1 VLNKPWK
8 KIIIGICLLAL
19 VFVTVLYIE
28 KGQTKDEQLK
38 SVDEGF
44 ESLEEAIKEYDK
56 AKLKSLDEVFD
67 RIGPFIKN
75 HPELLS
81 ASLKSV
87 EDYNS
92 ISDDDCVAKVNN
104 APISI
109 AEIEFMKGL
118 QDALEEK
125 DSSYQ
130 SVFDI
135 LVEEKVVFD
144 YAMENDLIPSKSEV
158 DEFIAWEKDSYESDT
173 ECQKG
178 VNMFCEKAGMSLDEY
193 WDTYERYNAFRLVL
207 FKKAYDHAISQ
218 AISNKQ
224 LIIDN
229 VDEKDPKLQEAY
241 WNSFKEELKKQAKI
255 KINEKYDYLK
265 IK

>member
-1 VLNKPWK
+1 MC
-8 KIIIGICLLAL
+8 IR
-19 VFVTVLYIE
+19 
-28 KGQTKDEQLK
+28 DRLK

-130 SVFDI
+130 SVFD
-135 LVEEKVVFD
+135 LS
-144 YAMENDLIPSKSEV
+144 LIH
-158 DEFIAWEKDSYESDT
+158 I
-173 ECQKG
+173 
-178 VNMFCEKAGMSLDEY
+178 
-193 WDTYERYNAFRLVL
+193 
-207 FKKAYDHAISQ
+207 
-218 AISNKQ
+218 
-224 LIIDN
+224 
-229 VDEKDPKLQEAY
+229 
-241 WNSFKEELKKQAKI
+241 
-255 KINEKYDYLK
+255 
-265 IK
+265 

>member
-1 VLNKPWK
+1 MFNNKYWTT
-8 KIIIGICLLAL
+8 ISIGICLLAL
-19 VFVTVLYIE
+19 VFVTVFSIE
-28 KGQTKDEQLK
+28 KNQAGAEQM
-38 SVDEGF
+38 E
-44 ESLEEAIKEYDK
+44 
-56 AKLKSLDEVFD
+56 SLDEVFD
-67 RIGPFIKN
+67 RIGPYFKN

-81 ASLKSV
+81 ASLKAV
-87 EDYNS
+87 EDFNS

-104 APISI
+104 VPISI

-118 QDALEEK
+118 KDAFEERN
-125 DSSYQ
+125 SSYQ
-130 SVFDI
+130 SVFDM
-135 LVEEKVVFD
+135 LVDEKVVFD
-144 YAMENDLIPSKSEV
+144 YAMKNDLIPSKSEV

-173 ECQKG
+173 EYQKD

-229 VDEKDPKLQEAY
+229 VDEVERIKLKEAY
-241 WNSFKEELKKQAKI
+241 WNSFKKELKKQANI
-255 KINEKYDYLK
+255 KISKNYDHLK
-265 IK
+265 LSVGTE